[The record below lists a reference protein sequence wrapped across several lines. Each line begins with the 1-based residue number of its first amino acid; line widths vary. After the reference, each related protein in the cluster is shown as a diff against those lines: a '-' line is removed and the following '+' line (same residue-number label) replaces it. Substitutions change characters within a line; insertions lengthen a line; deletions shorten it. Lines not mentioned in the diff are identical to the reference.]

1 MTQFGALLGT
11 ALGQPPAQLPRGQ
24 GSDRFTVP
32 FEYTTGRAALL
43 VRARINRRPAALIL
57 DTGSTHTI
65 VTAAFLGVPERAI
78 APARPGAGVLGD
90 ATGAEIDLEFGTRVW
105 RRRVAVMDLSR
116 VLSNYQE
123 RIDGLL
129 GLDFFLQFSQVA
141 LNLED
146 RAVTLIR

>member
-1 MTQFGALLGT
+1 
-11 ALGQPPAQLPRGQ
+11 
-24 GSDRFTVP
+24 
-32 FEYTTGRAALL
+32 
-43 VRARINRRPAALIL
+43 
-57 DTGSTHTI
+57 
-65 VTAAFLGVPERAI
+65 
-78 APARPGAGVLGD
+78 
-90 ATGAEIDLEFGTRVW
+90 
-105 RRRVAVMDLSR
+105 MDLSR